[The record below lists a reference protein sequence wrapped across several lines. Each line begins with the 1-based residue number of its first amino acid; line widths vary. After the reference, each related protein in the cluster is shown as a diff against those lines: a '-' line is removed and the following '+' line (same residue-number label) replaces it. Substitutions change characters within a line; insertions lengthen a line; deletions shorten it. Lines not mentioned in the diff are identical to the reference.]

1 MICFPNGKIN
11 LGLSVTARRPDG
23 YHNLETV
30 FYPVKL
36 CDILEVVRADHF
48 SFQQTGLVMEI
59 PVEENLVVKAF
70 RLLEKCGD
78 LPPVKIHLHKV
89 IPTGAGLGGGSSDA
103 AFLLKMVNEWFEAG
117 YSKEQLEEMAGTLG
131 ADCPFFIGN
140 TPALATG
147 TGHLL
152 HPIPVNLTAYYLVLV
167 KPSLSVST
175 AMAYRS
181 IIPRIPDIHVSEVIS
196 RPVETWRGSLVN
208 DFEEPVFAMF
218 PELRGIRDELYRLG
232 AVYASMSG
240 SGSALYGFFREL
252 PPGITNHFPDS
263 SFIYIWDPHTSM

>member
-23 YHNLETV
+23 YHNLETI

-36 CDILEVVRADHF
+36 SDILEVVRADHF

-70 RLLEKCGD
+70 RLMEKYGD
-78 LPPVKIHLHKV
+78 FPPVKIHLHKV
-89 IPTGAGLGGGSSDA
+89 IPAGAGLGGGSSDA
-103 AFLLKMVNEWFEAG
+103 AFLLKMVNELFESGIKRA
-117 YSKEQLEEMAGTLG
+117 QLEEMAGILG

-140 TPALATG
+140 APALATG
-147 TGHLL
+147 TGHILQ
-152 HPIPVNLTAYYLVLV
+152 PIPVNLSAYYLVLV
-167 KPSLSVST
+167 KPSISVST

-181 IIPRIPDIHVSEVIS
+181 ITPRIPDIHVSEVITH
-196 RPVETWRGSLVN
+196 PVETWRGSLVN
-208 DFEEPVFAMF
+208 DFEEPVFSMY
-218 PELRGIRDELYRLG
+218 PEIREIKDELYMLG

-240 SGSALYGFFREL
+240 SGSALYGLFREL
-252 PPGITNHFPDS
+252 PAGIKKYFPDS
-263 SFIYIWDPHTSM
+263 YFIYVSEPLGSS